1 MAMSSKID
9 ELPGSEEELK
19 MQQQMSQDRESDQYQ
34 SNISNEQMQN
44 DSGVQNIK
52 MNVKKKVRFE
62 DEDGMDN
69 YLDDD
74 YEETGVVASIK
85 NEINEENIL
94 ILGILFL
101 ASSEYINKYIYK
113 LPVLGVKIIG
123 NKLFFSLTKTV
134 LVFLVFVL
142 VKKFLLPRIKI

>member
-19 MQQQMSQDRESDQYQ
+19 MQQQMSQDRESSQYQ
-34 SNISNEQMQN
+34 SNISNKQMQN
-44 DSGVQNIK
+44 VSDVQNIK

-74 YEETGVVASIK
+74 DEETGVVASIK
-85 NEINEENIL
+85 NEINEENFL